1 MPQEEVFVPPDE
13 DDDNNKPQILRGPT
27 NVTAFLGDRV
37 ELRCQVSGKPSPTV
51 LWFSRREGELP
62 SLGANFRV
70 HKNNSLIFRRID
82 KRDES
87 YYHCLAKNSRGATQS
102 PPARVTVEGNFF
114 GSFLGQSERCFKM
127 QMKQLELRNHIFEYN
142 SFQFSHIKRILC
154 KVKPFENAIPI
165 HVLS

>member
-1 MPQEEVFVPPDE
+1 MPREEVFLPPD
-13 DDDNNKPQILRGPT
+13 DDDADDNNSLKPQILRGPT

-102 PPARVTVEGNFF
+102 PPARVTVEGKVIFF
-114 GSFLGQSERCFKM
+114 FFLGQSKRCFKM
-127 QMKQLELRNHIFEYN
+127 QMKQLLT
-142 SFQFSHIKRILC
+142 
-154 KVKPFENAIPI
+154 
-165 HVLS
+165 

>member
-127 QMKQLELRNHIFEYN
+127 QMKQLLTWCGEL
-142 SFQFSHIKRILC
+142 
-154 KVKPFENAIPI
+154 
-165 HVLS
+165 

>member
-142 SFQFSHIKRILC
+142 SFQYRHIKRILR